1 MIRRLPAPA
10 SLLLL
15 VLTTALIAAQDPQD
29 RGTTKPDE
37 PSTTTPADESTPSDA
52 DKAKAKET
60 KPVDPNARVVKSLD
74 EWRRQLTGPQ
84 FMVTRMKATEP
95 PFSGRYASG
104 HFRGTF
110 VCVCCGTE
118 LFSSAHKFESGTG
131 WPSFWRPVSNKAL
144 TSAPDY
150 SDGTPRI
157 EVNCARCD
165 AHLGHV
171 FPDGPPPTGQRFCI
185 NSLSLKLVPPGAS
198 SSASK
203 KSTSKP
209 KSSAKTPTRDVPQ
222 PTTPEPEAP

>member
-1 MIRRLPAPA
+1 MIRRLLTPA
-10 SLLLL
+10 SLLLV
-15 VLTTALIAAQDPQD
+15 VLTTAPVLAQAPED
-29 RGTTKPDE
+29 RGTTTKPDD
-37 PSTTTPADESTPSDA
+37 PASTTPADESTPKDT
-52 DKAKAKET
+52 DKAKAEET
-60 KPVDPNARVVKSLD
+60 RPADDPNAKIVKSLD

-131 WPSFWRPVSNKAL
+131 WPSFWRPVSNKVL

-171 FPDGPPPTGQRFCI
+171 FPDGPPPTGRRFCI
-185 NSLSLKLVPPGAS
+185 N
-198 SSASK
+198 
-203 KSTSKP
+203 
-209 KSSAKTPTRDVPQ
+209 
-222 PTTPEPEAP
+222 